1 MINATMTITRERL
14 DGLYTALLGADL
26 DCAELPGSP
35 DAADLLLSLVR
46 DLTRVGPA
54 AFDARVAALDFLDE
68 VDA

>member
-1 MINATMTITRERL
+1 MINTTMVTTRERL

-35 DAADLLLSLVR
+35 DAADLLLSLRV
-46 DLTRVGPA
+46 LTRVGPA
-54 AFDARVAALDFLDE
+54 AFDARVAGLDFLDE